1 MWFANCIVTAR
12 PEVAVIIII
21 VQVEIGVWDM
31 HLLRKCT
38 FENDL
43 DIKVDTVKS
52 KRKSVE
58 ILKNIISIVQY
69 NEYTFCQFCKS
80 AHLK

>member
-1 MWFANCIVTAR
+1 MHSELNQTSNMWFANCIVTAR

-43 DIKVDTVKS
+43 DIKVDTVK
-52 KRKSVE
+52 
-58 ILKNIISIVQY
+58 ISG
-69 NEYTFCQFCKS
+69 NS
-80 AHLK
+80 